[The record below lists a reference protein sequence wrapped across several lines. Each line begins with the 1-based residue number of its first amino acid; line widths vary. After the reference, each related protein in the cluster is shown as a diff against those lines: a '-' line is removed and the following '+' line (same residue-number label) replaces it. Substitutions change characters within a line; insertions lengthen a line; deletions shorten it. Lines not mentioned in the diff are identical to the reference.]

1 MRVYGRSD
9 LVRIKLSLE
18 EQLKIERERNL
29 LLLAQKEEVEDL
41 VLNQLVDLGFRQ
53 SLAEM
58 GVGFDEFNL

>member
-9 LVRIKLSLE
+9 LVSIKLSLE

-41 VLNQLVDLGFRQ
+41 VLSQLVDLDFRQ

-58 GVGFDEFNL
+58 GVGFDGFNL